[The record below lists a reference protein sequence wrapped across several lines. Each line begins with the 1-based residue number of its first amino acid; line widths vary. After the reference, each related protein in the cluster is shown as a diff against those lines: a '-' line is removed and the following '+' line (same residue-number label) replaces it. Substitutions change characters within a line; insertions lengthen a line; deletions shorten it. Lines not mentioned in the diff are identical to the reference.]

1 MKLFIRL
8 VILLVLS
15 SGLVALIATEE
26 QKQEVTE
33 RLGVSTKRKI
43 ESHWKENRPS
53 KPLLKKIEKKRPVR
67 RCDRVNSTLLNKNY
81 TVYEWN
87 DLNGRTQISDKRPIS
102 GYTKLRIKNLRVDG
116 FFKLSIDNS
125 QARLPAFTH
134 GYIEK
139 GVQKIYKSLTDVI
152 KVAEV
157 RATHLKLRF
166 ISDKKQFHAYRIK
179 AVPDTS
185 YKTTGF
191 YTDRLNEA
199 TIWAVGNR
207 DHITRIALH
216 EATHAIV
223 AGMFG
228 GTPTWLNEG
237 LASFF
242 EKTVIEGTNI
252 YSYSVINEHL
262 RRLHS
267 SRLPSLSNHFTQT
280 HQQWHNDKK
289 SDLNY
294 AVDWSLVFYMMSSPQ
309 GRALLR
315 YMLDNLAV
323 NNCNGFDTKQF
334 INQHY
339 QGGLN
344 RFERGW
350 HKWLKST
357 RPNTTMNISF

>member
-8 VILLVLS
+8 IISLVFL
-15 SGLVALIATEE
+15 SGLVTLLSTD
-26 QKQEVTE
+26 KQRDQIIR
-33 RLGVSTKRKI
+33 RLDIFTKQKI
-43 ESHWKENRPS
+43 EFVIKDTRPN
-53 KPLLKKIEKKRPVR
+53 KPSLKKPAKKPIKN
-67 RCDRVNSTLLNKNY
+67 RCDRVISTPINNHY
-81 TVYEWN
+81 AVYEWV
-87 DLNGRTQISDKRPIS
+87 DVNGQVQISDKRPTRE
-102 GYTKLRIKNLRVDG
+102 YTKLRIKNLQVDG
-116 FFKLSIDNS
+116 FFKLSIDNA
-125 QARLPAFTH
+125 QAKLPAFTH
-134 GYIEK
+134 GHIET
-139 GVQKIYKSLTDVI
+139 GVKKIYKSLTDII

-157 RATHLKLRF
+157 RATHLKLKF
-166 ISDKKQFHAYRIK
+166 IRDKKQFHAYRIK
-179 AVPDTS
+179 VAPDTS

-207 DHITRIALH
+207 DHITRISLH

-228 GTPTWLNEG
+228 GTPTWLDEG

-242 EKTVIEGTNI
+242 EKTVITGKNV

-267 SRLPSLSNHFTQT
+267 TRLPSLNNHFSQT
-280 HQQWHNDKK
+280 HRQWHDENK

-294 AVDWSLVFYMMSSPQ
+294 AVDWSLVFYMMSSSQ
-309 GRALLR
+309 GRDLLR

-323 NNCNGFDTKQF
+323 NNCSGFDTSKF

-339 QGGLN
+339 QGGLK
-344 RFERGW
+344 RFEKGW
-350 HKWLKST
+350 HQWLKSAQV
-357 RPNTTMNISF
+357 NTTMTISG

>member
-1 MKLFIRL
+1 MKFFIRL
-8 VILLVLS
+8 VILVVML
-15 SGLVALIATEE
+15 SGLAVLISTE
-26 QKQEVTE
+26 KQRDQIAQ
-33 RLGVSTKRKI
+33 RLDIFTKHEI
-43 ESHWKENRPS
+43 ELVKKDTRPYKS
-53 KPLLKKIEKKRPVR
+53 SLKKPANQPIKN
-67 RCDRVNSTLLNKNY
+67 RCDRVNSTPLNKY
-81 TVYEWN
+81 YAVYEWV
-87 DLNGRTQISDKRPIS
+87 DVNGRTQISDKRPTK

-116 FFKLSIDNS
+116 FFKLSIDNA

-134 GYIEK
+134 GHIET
-139 GVQKIYKSLTDVI
+139 GVKKIYKSLTRVI
-152 KVAEV
+152 RVAEV
-157 RATHLKLRF
+157 RTTHLKLKF
-166 ISDKKQFHAYRIK
+166 IRDKKQFHAYRIK
-179 AVPDTS
+179 VVPDTS

-242 EKTVIEGTNI
+242 EKTVITGNNV

-262 RRLHS
+262 RLLSS

-280 HQQWHNDKK
+280 NQQWHDDNK

-294 AVDWSLVFYMMSSPQ
+294 AVDWSLVFYMMSSSQ
-309 GRALLR
+309 GRDLLR

-323 NNCNGFDTKQF
+323 KNCQGFDAEQF
-334 INQHY
+334 INQYYH
-339 QGGLN
+339 GGL
-344 RFERGW
+344 RSFEMGW
-350 HKWLKST
+350 HRWLKSA
-357 RPNTTMNISF
+357 RPNTTMTIS